1 MADLSPLLQPR
12 YDLPV
17 LALSLLIA
25 VFSAYVALDLA
36 HRVQGPDRVGARIWM
51 AGGALVMGSG
61 IWSMHFVGMLA
72 FQLPLPQPLGYAV
85 PATLASWLAAVAV
98 SLLALFIA
106 ARERL
111 TLSTLG
117 LGALTM
123 GGGICAMHYTGMAAL
138 EMAPGIVWDRAWV
151 AVSVL
156 IAIGASAAAL
166 LIFFG
171 MRRLRGLR
179 ARAAQL
185 AAALLMGGAISG
197 MHYAGMAAAGFP
209 SGSVCLSVDG
219 LRGQNLGALVVV
231 ATLVLLSITLFTSVL
246 DARLQAR
253 ALHLARSLQLSNQQL
268 QAANA
273 ELQRMAFCDPLT
285 GVPNLSLFDDRL
297 RQALA
302 RAERGAGSS
311 GGAPLRVAVLF
322 VDLDGFKPINDSWG
336 HAAGD
341 ALLRQV
347 AQRLRGVCRDVDT
360 LARVGGDEFV
370 LLIEGPAGLDDVE
383 AVARRALQ
391 AVARPFDV
399 GGREVRISCSIGF
412 ALTPEHGAG
421 DRLKAMADAAMYE
434 AKRAGGNR
442 VQGYD
447 AAIRL
452 DSDPMDLLLAL
463 RQAIEQRQL
472 QLHYQPKVDGR
483 SGRTRGVE
491 ALLRW
496 QHPVLGSVPP
506 STFIPLAERNG
517 LIVPLGNWVLDEAC
531 RQLAAWTA
539 QGRRLRV
546 AVNLSAWQLRQP
558 DFVDQVRRALQRHGA
573 DARLLVCEF
582 TESVAMDDAIG
593 AQRVI
598 DELETLGVRM
608 AFDDFGTGHS
618 SLAMLRQ
625 LRVHE
630 LKIDRLFVCD
640 VAHDPKARDL
650 VEAVVRLAHV
660 LEMKVV
666 AEGVE
671 TREQRDVLVA
681 LGCDE
686 LQGYYFARPL
696 PASRIDPEAWTAA
709 AADEAPQPLVFST
722 SVLAPDLS

>member
-1 MADLSPLLQPR
+1 MADSVLLQPH
-12 YDLPV
+12 YDAPV
-17 LALSLLIA
+17 LSLSLLIA
-25 VFSAYVALDLA
+25 VFASYVALDLA
-36 HRVQGPDRVGARIWM
+36 RRVQGPDRVVARLWM
-51 AGGALVMGSG
+51 AGGALMMGSG

-111 TLSTLG
+111 TPLTLG

-123 GGGICAMHYTGMAAL
+123 GGGICVMHYTGMAAL
-138 EMAPGIVWDRAWV
+138 EMAPGIVWNRAWV
-151 AVSVL
+151 AASVL

-185 AAALLMGGAISG
+185 AAALAMGGAISG
-197 MHYAGMAAAGFP
+197 MHYSGMAAAGFP
-209 SGSVCLSVDG
+209 FDSVCLSVDG
-219 LRGQNLGALVVV
+219 LRGQNLGTLVVV

-253 ALHLARSLQLSNQQL
+253 ALHLAHSLQATNQQL

-297 RQALA
+297 QQALA
-302 RAERGAGSS
+302 RAERG
-311 GGAPLRVAVLF
+311 GAQSRVAVLF

-341 ALLRQV
+341 ALLRQL
-347 AQRLRGVCRDVDT
+347 AQRLRGVCREVDT

-370 LLIEGPAGLDDVE
+370 LLMEGPADLADVE
-383 AVARRALQ
+383 GVARRALQ
-391 AVARPFDV
+391 SVARAFDV

-412 ALTPEHGAG
+412 AVAPEHGTG
-421 DRLKAMADAAMYE
+421 ERLKAMADAAMYE

-442 VQGYD
+442 VQAYQPG
-447 AAIRL
+447 IRL
-452 DSDPMDLLLAL
+452 DSDPMDLLLGL
-463 RQAIEQRQL
+463 RQAIELRQL
-472 QLHYQPKVDGR
+472 ELHYQPKVDGR

-496 QHPVLGSVPP
+496 RHPALGNVPP

-531 RQLAAWTA
+531 RQIAAWTA

-558 DFVDQVRRALQRHGA
+558 DFVDRVRRALQRHGA

-598 DELETLGVRM
+598 DELEALGVRM

-660 LEMKVV
+660 LEMTVV

-696 PASRIDPEAWTAA
+696 PASRIDPAVWHAA
-709 AADEAPQPLVFST
+709 GDEAAQPLVFSS
-722 SVLAPDLS
+722 SVLAPLN